1 MSLMNGSHS
10 VNERKTFCNY
20 VTGFRE
26 PSKQNQ
32 IFSSYNI
39 SFLIGS
45 EIDRKSDEG
54 LFDAEF

>member
-1 MSLMNGSHS
+1 MVANS

-26 PSKQNQ
+26 VSKQNQ
-32 IFSSYNI
+32 IFSSYDI

-45 EIDRKSDEG
+45 GFDRISDEG
-54 LFDAEF
+54 LFDAEFDF